1 MRLSRLD
8 ALGKIRCS
16 FSSSIININMS
27 FVVVISI
34 ISVIIQVM
42 DRSFGNTVI
51 LSLQNL
57 FPRADVL
64 VFGLLIIISIAM
76 QSVLIKYTS
85 RSAKIEGNRSRLGR
99 ILFVVTVLL
108 QYSVIGILITILFQI
123 VFRSEYNVYLLETVA
138 GINLITSSILLA
150 ILSSRFI
157 RAFMNVSS
165 KVVLAYSVGI
175 AALSLSGIITFIYI
189 DSFLQR
195 KPDYITSLYNPWTSY
210 APTTVSQIFSAYQL
224 IGIISFVTLW
234 IATVFLTNHYASR
247 TKTKYWIMVSI
258 PIIYFASI
266 YLITYLEHLH
276 LLELLRISDNPVYGY
291 VYNLFLNT
299 VKTAG
304 GIMFGFE
311 FFAISRK
318 ISHVQLKQ
326 SINMA
331 GIGLILLF
339 GANASSL
346 IIMTPYPPWGIIS
359 ISFMIVGAYFIV
371 IGLDSAGLYLATDSS
386 LRKIIQISPLKDY
399 DILKSL
405 GQAKVQDAV
414 LSRVQH
420 VSKQVIDE
428 LESNNLVRTS
438 LEPVDIRQYIQEVIR
453 EKTTIDLSLSQKQK
467 DRVSD

>member
-304 GIMFGFE
+304 GIMFGFA

>member
-1 MRLSRLD
+1 
-8 ALGKIRCS
+8 
-16 FSSSIININMS
+16 MS

-150 ILSSRFI
+150 ILCSRFI

-304 GIMFGFE
+304 GIMFGFA

-326 SINMA
+326 SISMT

-359 ISFMIVGAYFIV
+359 ITFMIVGAYFIV

-414 LSRVQH
+414 LSRVQR
-420 VSKQVIDE
+420 VSKQLIDE

-438 LEPVDIRQYIQEVIR
+438 LEPVDIQNYVQEVLR
-453 EKTTIDLSLSQKQK
+453 EKAMIDSNHIPKSK
-467 DRVSD
+467 DKTSE